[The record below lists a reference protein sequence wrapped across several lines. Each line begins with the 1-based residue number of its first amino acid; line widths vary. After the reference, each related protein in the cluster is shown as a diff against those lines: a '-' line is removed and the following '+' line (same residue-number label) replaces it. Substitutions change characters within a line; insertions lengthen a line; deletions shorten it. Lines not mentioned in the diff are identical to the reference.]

1 VEAGEEEGEE
11 EEGVE
16 ERAAGSSGTMLG
28 PGRGA
33 DGRKAG
39 RSRGRGGQGGG
50 RGVTF
55 EGEESPE
62 HVELLEL
69 PPGVPELLP
78 VVCNGHRAQLALR
91 TQRVV
96 YRGQEMAP
104 SRFEAMAGATEGVQG
119 ACRGLG
125 ASWRLACMP
134 VGSRAGVQDRLP
146 LSWC

>member
-1 VEAGEEEGEE
+1 MPVQ
-11 EEGVE
+11 
-16 ERAAGSSGTMLG
+16 AAWFLKLPMPAWHTLHSCLTDTPRQL
-28 PGRGA
+28 P
-33 DGRKAG
+33 
-39 RSRGRGGQGGG
+39 Q
-50 RGVTF
+50 
-55 EGEESPE
+55 
-62 HVELLEL
+62 VELLEL